1 MRLEAPALAAIGSVR
16 HGFFGRPGGVSGGIY
31 ASLNCGFGSGDG
43 RDNVATNRARAL
55 AALDLGPEALVTAYQ
70 VHSAEV
76 VRVTDRWDPAEAPR
90 ADAMVTTRP
99 DIALGILA
107 ADCAP
112 VLLADATAGVIGA
125 AHAGWR
131 GALSGIVENTVAA
144 MTALGA
150 RAGRITAAIGP
161 CIARESYEV
170 GPEFPAPFLSEDAAN
185 RAYLTPAPGEG
196 RWLFDLVGFVSRRL
210 EQAGVA
216 RVTAT
221 GHDTCA
227 ARDSFFSYRRSRHED
242 EADYGRNLSAIALGG
257 AGR

>member
-1 MRLEAPALAAIGSVR
+1 MRLEAPALAALGSVR

-31 ASLNCGFGSGDG
+31 ASLNCGFGSGDE
-43 RDNVATNRARAL
+43 RANVAANRARAL
-55 AALDLGPEALVTAYQ
+55 ATMDLGPKALVTAYQ
-70 VHSAEV
+70 VHSADV
-76 VRVTDRWDPAEAPR
+76 VRVTDPWDPADAPR
-90 ADAMVTTRP
+90 ADGMVTNRP
-99 DIALGILA
+99 DTALGILA
-107 ADCAP
+107 AECAP
-112 VLLADATAGVIGA
+112 VLLADETAGVIGV

-131 GALSGIVENTVAA
+131 GALAGIVENTVAT

-150 RAGRITAAIGP
+150 QADRITAAIGP
-161 CIARESYEV
+161 CITRASYEV

-185 RAYLTPAPGEG
+185 RAYLTPAPRDGC
-196 RWLFDLVGFVSRRL
+196 WLFDLVGFVTRRL
-210 EQAGVA
+210 ERSGVA

-242 EADYGRNLSAIALGG
+242 EPDYGRNLSAIAIGR